1 MVEIGERGS
10 NDEVLESNDEV
21 GRWRKLGN
29 VPGEWQ
35 AICRRSGPELCGR
48 EDNRGAVL
56 QGLVAGYLRW
66 AESGQL
72 TLCEALL
79 AASAI
84 QLTAGISQ
92 EAPALLLA
100 LTAADMFLLLGSR
113 RRILSV

>member
-21 GRWRKLGN
+21 GRWRKLVT

-48 EDNRGAVL
+48 KDNRGAAL
-56 QGLVAGYLRW
+56 QGLVPGCLRW
-66 AESGQL
+66 AKSGQL
-72 TLCEALL
+72 TLREALL

-92 EAPALLLA
+92 EAPALLFA
-100 LTAADMFLLLGSR
+100 LTAAGMFLLSSR
-113 RRILSV
+113 R